1 MLQDVTGR
9 FLAPDGSPLSGSVV
23 FAPTF
28 LFARDTEAVTLP
40 APVTVQLDEQGRVA
54 ASLLVPAP
62 DTEPD
67 AWVWEACPQLR
78 GKHGVV
84 RLRDFAFE
92 LTADAPVNLAEVTPV
107 PDPVTGE
114 YVTRGEAGP
123 APELS
128 IGEVVT
134 VAPGEEAVTITGP
147 AEAPTLDFALPRGRL
162 GWTGDKGEKGDP
174 GTPGAPGEKGDP
186 GEPGVSVTSVAS
198 GGDALILGMSDG
210 ASHRVPIPVGLIG
223 QGAAGGVTDRGDGTG
238 TATGSLAWEDR
249 GDGTGRLSPSPGSRL
264 SFTATAHEL
273 PAGSTPTVEVTGVF
287 PDFELELGVP
297 AGAEGKPGA
306 PGDKG
311 DPGSQGE
318 PGPAGPKGEP
328 GNPSALVLVGV
339 GRPDVPSTLSPEN
352 RTAVASALVGA
363 TFTSTDGAGT
373 GAWAW
378 VKTPGGWQVTFGDT
392 GFSVFHAQGT
402 TGRNIGPLSKG
413 WVTRVG
419 KEVTAVVM
427 LDKESGSVWST
438 LTPVPTGFRP
448 YQAMLRVETAAA
460 AGISMENVAF
470 ASVDYVM
477 WNGNGDRAQIP
488 DGNSVHVTRSGQIRG
503 KAIPRSGWV
512 SLSWVTS
519 DPWPMVLPGAP
530 A

>member
-1 MLQDVTGR
+1 MIFEQVSGR

-23 FAPTF
+23 FTPAF
-28 LFARDTEAVTLP
+28 SFARDAEAVTLP
-40 APVTVQLDEQGRVA
+40 APVTAQLDSEGRVV
-54 ASLLVPAP
+54 ASLQVPDESTQP
-62 DTEPD
+62 TT
-67 AWVWEACPQLR
+67 WTWQACP
-78 GKHGVV
+78 
-84 RLRDFAFE
+84 RLRHAGGAVGLKPFSFE
-92 LTADAPVNLAEVTPV
+92 LVKGRPVNLAEVTPV

-114 YVTRGEAGP
+114 YVTRGETGP

-134 VAPGEEAVTITGP
+134 VAPGEESVTITGP

-162 GWTGDKGEKGDP
+162 GWTGDKGDKGDP
-174 GTPGAPGEKGDP
+174 GTPGAPGDKGDP

-223 QGAAGGVTDRGDGTG
+223 QGAAGGITDRGDGTG
-238 TATGSLAWEDR
+238 AATGALAWEDR
-249 GDGTGRLSPSPGSRL
+249 GDGTGLVSPSPGARL

-287 PDFELELGVP
+287 PDFELAVGVP
-297 AGAEGKPGA
+297 AGPAGKPGA
-306 PGDKG
+306 PGEKG
-311 DPGSQGE
+311 ETGPQGE
-318 PGPAGPKGEP
+318 AGPTGAKGEP
-328 GNPSALVLVGV
+328 GNPGALVLVGV
-339 GRPDVPSTLSPEN
+339 GRPDIPSTLSPEN
-352 RTAVASALVGA
+352 RTAVANALVGA
-363 TFTSTDGAGT
+363 TFTSTDGAGA

-378 VKTPGGWQVTFGDT
+378 VKTPTGWQVTFGDT

-402 TGRNIGPLSKG
+402 TGGDIGPLSKG

-419 KEVTAVVM
+419 KEVTAVFF
-427 LDKESGSVWST
+427 LDKDSGSGWST

-448 YQAMLRVETAAA
+448 YQAMLRVEKRA
-460 AGISMENVAF
+460 AGTSGENVAF
-470 ASVDYVM
+470 ASVDYVI

-488 DGNSVHVTRSGQIRG
+488 DGNSVHVTRSGNIRG
-503 KAIPRSGWV
+503 KYIPRSGWV